1 MTYNKD
7 AMTRLFFN
15 SRNRGIENGDLST
28 FQWSF
33 NGIKKV
39 DLNYSLKI
47 FILSVEVLS
56 CQAMGFQGRYVSI
69 CFLLFMFVFLSI
81 EGQCSGFL

>member
-28 FQWSF
+28 FQWSY
-33 NGIKKV
+33 V
-39 DLNYSLKI
+39 LYLY
-47 FILSVEVLS
+47 LSVEVLS